1 MAVHISRFVL
11 LVVAAWAAAQ
21 VSTAEEAQQVADGD
35 LSDINAIRVGIAD
48 HFKVGHWTPIR
59 VSVDGLT
66 PLKEPHVIATAPD
79 NDGVPTV
86 ATVPLPL
93 PTMPDADRVATIYSN
108 VGRMG
113 APIGVALAEG
123 AGIVESQRLK
133 ANARAAESRLVE
145 LSANAEL
152 MLFMGPASPELTDS
166 HTKRNAANGQT
177 VRQAMRVESV
187 NELPDK
193 WFGYDAVDLVILTV
207 GDGDSPGPLCEQL
220 ASDEVRFDALV
231 RWVALGGRLV
241 IFGSGENAEAV
252 FGEGRPLAT
261 LLPGK
266 LSEVVRLPET
276 GRLEH
281 FANSEA
287 PIGGRGARTAIR
299 VPRLVD
305 VEGNIEVFAGQR
317 PTALPLVVR
326 SARGLG
332 EITFVG
338 VDLTK
343 PPLADWP
350 GRAAFLQ
357 AVLKPYF
364 AQDDASGATQKLVT
378 RGYNDLSGALR
389 QRLGRSFSG
398 VAPVTFSLVTI
409 FAVAYLLV
417 VGPFDYFVVGRWLRR
432 TLAAWITFPLIVLIF
447 GGMALALADWRH
459 GGGNRR
465 VNQLELVDIDTISG
479 QARGTVWSTVFSPH
493 ADQLNLRLDVEP
505 LGGRTEK
512 TDVLISSWPL
522 PGAGIGGTQ
531 SGGLDLAIAGDGYRF
546 ASDFGGLENVPILP
560 SGTKSFLARWTA
572 PAGPILEAE
581 LVDDD
586 GLVAGSIE
594 NRTGKSLRNVRLF
607 YNGWGYR
614 LGNLDDGESL
624 DVGEELSPR
633 SMKTIVTQDALG
645 SAASG
650 RSEESVFVAERASL
664 RDIFNLM
671 MFYEAAGGF
680 GFAQLPNRF
689 QAYCDL
695 SRLPELGRA
704 VLVADVE
711 TAGSRLVD
719 AESGEPIGD
728 GEPAAVVYRFVL
740 PVRNNSN

>member
-11 LVVAAWAAAQ
+11 LVLAVLANARVFAAD
-21 VSTAEEAQQVADGD
+21 EGQQATDGN
-35 LSDINAIRVGIAD
+35 LPDINAIRVGIAD

-66 PLKEPHVIATAPD
+66 PLKDPHVIATAPD

-93 PTMPDADRVATIYSN
+93 PTMPDADRVATVYTN
-108 VGRMG
+108 VGRIG
-113 APIGVALAEG
+113 APIDVALATG
-123 AGIVESQRLK
+123 TRAVESQSLK
-133 ANARAAESRLVE
+133 ANGASAESKFVE
-145 LSANAEL
+145 LPATAEL
-152 MLFMGPASPELTDS
+152 VLFMGPASPELTDS
-166 HTKRNAANGQT
+166 YTKRNPANGQP
-177 VRQAMRVESV
+177 VGQAVRVESV

-207 GDGDSPGPLCEQL
+207 GDGDLFGRQYAQL
-220 ASDEVRFDALV
+220 ATDEKRFDALV
-231 RWVALGGRLV
+231 QWVELGGRLV
-241 IFGSGENAEAV
+241 VFCGGENAQAV
-252 FGEGRPLAT
+252 FGEDRPMAT

-266 LSEVVRLPET
+266 LSELVRLPET

-287 PIGGRGARTAIR
+287 PIAGRGARVAIV

-317 PTALPLVVR
+317 PTDLPLVVR

-332 EITFVG
+332 EIMFVG

-357 AVLKPYF
+357 ALLKPYL
-364 AQDDASGATQKLVT
+364 ADDDSGGATQKLVT

-398 VAPVTFSLVTI
+398 VAPITFSLVTV
-409 FAVAYLLV
+409 FAIAYLLV
-417 VGPFDYFVVGRWLRR
+417 VGPLDYFVVQRWLKR
-432 TLAAWITFPLIVLIF
+432 TWAGWFTFPLIVLLF

-459 GGGNRR
+459 GSGNRR

-479 QARGTVWSTVFSPH
+479 QARGTVWSAVFSPH

-505 LGGRTEK
+505 FAGGTEK
-512 TDVLISSWPL
+512 AAVLVSSWPL

-531 SGGLDLAIAGDGYRF
+531 ASGLDLAIAGDGYHY
-546 ASDFGGLENVPILP
+546 ASDLSGLDGVPVLT

-572 PAGPILEAE
+572 PAGLLVDAE

-594 NRTGKSLRNVRLF
+594 NRMGKSLRNVRLF

-614 LGNLDDGESL
+614 LGNVDGGERI
-624 DVGEELSPR
+624 DVREELSPR

-650 RSEESVFVAERASL
+650 RSEENVFVAERASL
-664 RDIFNLM
+664 KEIFNLM

-695 SRLPELGRA
+695 SRVPDLGRA
-704 VLVADVE
+704 VLVADVK

-719 AESGEPIGD
+719 SQSGEPIGD